1 MVCWSSW
8 WRVYGFSGGRP
19 ASGPGAGPSAE
30 NGRSA
35 SAAAVSIC
43 DVVHRRA
50 APPVS
55 AAAYSAACSP
65 ARRPNTSRSERELP
79 PSRLEPCIPPATSPA
94 ANRPGTPRAAAVSD
108 STAMPPIT

>member
-1 MVCWSSW
+1 MACWSSW

-19 ASGPGAGPSAE
+19 SSCPGAGPSAE

-35 SAAAVSIC
+35 SAAAVSTSMSSTGG
-43 DVVHRRA
+43 REPAR
-50 APPVS
+50 P
-55 AAAYSAACSP
+55 AAYSAACSP

-108 STAMPPIT
+108 STAIPPIT